1 MEDGLT
7 RASRFAPY
15 CRRMVLGPD
24 LSVGGDVLEVA
35 GRLGIGMAVR
45 RGGTVVNIGGRDA
58 ISRLLSAC
66 FRR

>member
-1 MEDGLT
+1 
-7 RASRFAPY
+7 
-15 CRRMVLGPD
+15 MVLGPD